1 MKLTEGFIF
10 KLLTFISTIALIF
23 GGFNVWAIVMF
34 FIFISLNEKYQ

>member
-23 GGFNVWAIVMF
+23 GGFHIWAIVMI
-34 FIFISLNEKYQ
+34 FIFVSLSEIS